1 MKDFYEDEELDLT
14 GLHIEDDDEYKYM
27 DFYRYDGKDSDY
39 NYIKRKYEPNYNKS
53 GDYISLYKDNYSEKL
68 GYYYLTSILSIKPT
82 YKYPGYTIYG
92 ELLEFGFVNNNLD
105 EVKFL
110 LDNMF
115 EYASKCNM
123 KFIKVKTK
131 EKSFEKFYELLRT
144 YKHSEDEKHI
154 YLAVKNTK
162 PERYR
167 YLKHY
172 KNDKLTMKELYHL
185 LGARFKVL
193 KNTCELELPNDEKF
207 VVNRKTRKVSYPKRF
222 INLSNKLTTFSKE
235 ALDLMQVY
243 SMSAYDYKDDI
254 IDTNY
259 HINGFNYTVVKA
271 GSEILAGR
279 EVKYIENSYEKKD
292 NFMDFVIKAH
302 DEHGIRVLH
311 VCEGS
316 KFYVKSIWSTCSKE
330 WNYLPS
336 IIEEYKNPKPK
347 TKGPFGKYFID
358 DDE

>member
-68 GYYYLTSILSIKPT
+68 GYYYLTSILSIKPI

-131 EKSFEKFYELLRT
+131 EKSFNKFYELLRT
-144 YKHSEDEKHI
+144 YKHTEDEKNI

-162 PERYR
+162 PERYK

-172 KNDKLTMKELYHL
+172 KNDRLTMKELYHL

-279 EVKYIENSYEKKD
+279 EVKYIENSYDKKD